1 MNGMKSPT
9 DWILKPFVLLSSS
22 ILSFMF
28 LDIRLY
34 FYFTEQLSPDNLVD
48 ILLMSLIYCVLRIG
62 FLNLSVSTLVGI
74 EDSKWSRN
82 NAKCLAFAAVISGAP
97 ILTFFMFFIGPLTA
111 IPGVGR
117 IMSNLPV
124 LPFLFIIE
132 LFRVVYFLRVKR
144 SCSDST
150 TLPKE
155 LVPLKKAYILC
166 ALSALSFSLFDVSLS
181 NIPIRQSS
189 FNSFTPVMYSITPV
203 VYLLLFVILRTGL
216 ANILTDWVIG
226 SRGFKIGF
234 KDMALA
240 FVVYSLPLDTVIHR
254 YSADPFVFYLP
265 TYARVF
271 GYLVITGLPSLL
283 SSLVSMIFLT
293 LVYDFPRLILLLK
306 LKRSMRCVRA
316 RAGEG
321 RIPPGILPC
330 LRRGGLQAPCGQDG
344 DIEALGY
351 VARRD

>member
-1 MNGMKSPT
+1 MNGVKSFA

-28 LDIRLY
+28 LDMWLF
-34 FYFTEQLSPDNLVD
+34 FYFVEQLSPDDLIN
-48 ILLMSLIYCVLRIG
+48 ILLMFLIYCVLRIG

-82 NAKCLAFAAVISGAP
+82 NVRCLAFAAAISGIP
-97 ILTFFMFFIGPLTA
+97 ILTLSMFFIGPLTA

-150 TLPKE
+150 TPPKE
-155 LVPLKKAYILC
+155 LVPLKKVYALC

-181 NIPIRQSS
+181 NTLSGQSPFS
-189 FNSFTPVMYSITPV
+189 SITPV
-203 VYLLLFVILRTGL
+203 MYLLLFVILRTGL
-216 ANILTDWVIG
+216 ASLLTDWVMG
-226 SRGFKIGF
+226 SWGFKIGF
-234 KDMALA
+234 KDMVLA
-240 FVVYSLPLDTVIHR
+240 FVVYSLPLDTIIR
-254 YSADPFVFYLP
+254 CSADPWVFYLP

-271 GYLVITGLPSLL
+271 RYLVITGLPSLL
-283 SSLVSMIFLT
+283 SSLVSRIFLT

-306 LKRSMRCVRA
+306 LKRSMGYRA
-316 RAGEG
+316 MVESVEEV
-321 RIPPGILPC
+321 I
-330 LRRGGLQAPCGQDG
+330 DS
-344 DIEALGY
+344 
-351 VARRD
+351 